1 MLLVALLYATAPFII
16 ATKLAHVPSLGT
28 ITLSLLAVGVA
39 YLPIALLTQHE
50 LPTVRSSLSLAALG
64 IFCTALA
71 FLAFFALIGEVG
83 PVRTPLFTYVNPI
96 VAILLG
102 VIVLGESLSVG
113 LLVGFPLVLVGCWSP
128 PRAAGCA
135 GGSASGQRRRRA
147 RERVTPCSVA
157 VSGWPR

>member
-1 MLLVALLYATAPFII
+1 M
-16 ATKLAHVPSLGT
+16 PSLGT

-83 PVRTPLFTYVNPI
+83 PVRTPPFTYVNPI

-113 LLVGFPLVLVGCWSP
+113 LLVGFPLVLVDGK
-128 PRAAGCA
+128 
-135 GGSASGQRRRRA
+135 
-147 RERVTPCSVA
+147 T
-157 VSGWPR
+157 